1 MSDNYRICTRCIMD
15 TTDPLIEFDDNGFCN
30 HCTAAIARL
39 KKQILPP
46 GERDAALT
54 AMVNKIKH
62 ENKNHDYDCI
72 IGVSG
77 GVDSTYTAYK
87 VKKLGLRPL
96 AIHFDNGWD
105 SELAVNNINQTL
117 KVLGIDLYTHV
128 MDWEEFKDLL
138 ISYLKASVVNVELP
152 TDHGINAILFRMAKK
167 VGTRFIL
174 TGSNIA
180 SESIMPYAWSHYN
193 QDLKNLKAIHK
204 RFGKVKMKTEPTI
217 SLSQYFYYV
226 FVKRIR
232 PIPFLNY
239 IDFNKDEAK
248 EFLKK
253 ELNWRDY
260 GGKHYESVWTRF
272 FQGYYLPTKF
282 GYDKRRA
289 HLSSVVCSEQMTREQ
304 ALIEI
309 EKPIYPE
316 DLLRDDMQF
325 VLKKFSFTQ
334 EEFDAIINAPNKW
347 HYEYPSNYFLFHKL
361 NKYKNIFRKIATTP

>member
-1 MSDNYRICTRCIMD
+1 MD